1 MTMDNKHYFRHFGAA
16 PQAFRDG
23 DLIMFFANT
32 KCRIRLYAGLL
43 CASLLFLNIVTN
55 EAQAQ
60 TASGCSAY
68 PAMPDANCTG
78 WQHTGVTL
86 TPYTGPTTITV
97 AGTVID
103 SKLINSSITIAANN
117 VTIKRSQVNG
127 QIFPSGQRTGVLIE
141 DVRVNAPNVGG
152 GGAGQCIGG
161 NSGSAGGV
169 TAGDFIIRRADI
181 SGCGQGVY
189 GRGWTLEDSYIH
201 DLWAQGADHT
211 EAILGHTGQIVIRHN
226 YLFAGYKAG
235 ANTTDGM
242 SAVIALY
249 THSSFWGDINGVTVE
264 KNYLRTDLSGKGQA
278 GYCFYGGNSPD
289 NSGNSSN
296 TIYKDN
302 VFARGSQNIC
312 GWAGPVVYL
321 PTGGNNCW
329 SNNKYEDGA
338 AISGS
343 LPTCAQA
350 TVAAPQGLQV
360 R

>member
-1 MTMDNKHYFRHFGAA
+1 M
-16 PQAFRDG
+16 
-23 DLIMFFANT
+23 LLANT
-32 KCRIRLYAGLL
+32 NRQARFYTGFLYAGLL
-43 CASLLFLNIVTN
+43 LLCSGGI

-60 TASGCSAY
+60 VASGCPAY
-68 PAMPDANCTG
+68 PAFPDANCTG

-86 TPYTGPTTITV
+86 TPYSGPTTITT

-103 SKLINSSITIAANN
+103 GKQINSSITIAANN

-127 QIFPSGQRTGVLIE
+127 QIFPGKSNLTGVLIE
-141 DVRVNAPNVGG
+141 DVVVNAPNVGG

-161 NSGSAGGV
+161 NSGSNGGATAAGFV
-169 TAGDFIIRRADI
+169 IRRANI
-181 SGCGQGVY
+181 SGCAQGVY
-189 GRGWTLEDSYIH
+189 GRGFTLEDSYIH

-226 YLFAGYKAG
+226 NLFAGYKSG

-249 THSSFWGDINGVTVE
+249 THSSFWGDIDGVTVE
-264 KNYLRTDLSGKGQA
+264 KNYLKTDNSGKGQA
-278 GYCFYGGNSPD
+278 GYCLYGGNSPD
-289 NSGNSSN
+289 NSGNSKN
-296 TIYKDN
+296 TVYKDN
-302 VFARGSQNIC
+302 VWARGSKNIC
-312 GWAGPVVYL
+312 GWAGPVIYL

-338 AISGS
+338 VITGS
-343 LPTCAQA
+343 LPACAQT
-350 TVAAPQGLQV
+350 TVEAPQGLIV